1 MGDLNDKKYKVEI
14 KKLPKSEVEIRGEIP
29 TPLLDEARKKAI
41 KKFSEKLDLP
51 GFRKGHVPES
61 VVLERVSE
69 REILG
74 EAADILLNDFY
85 PKILEENKLDTIG
98 RPKVSITKL
107 ALGNPLEFTVITAV
121 LPEFELPE
129 YKKIAAASAPASASQ
144 GSFTASESEIDDV
157 VAEIEKNKMKHN
169 FQDPNEL
176 RAKIKENIIAE
187 KKFREIEKKRVAIID
202 AILSKT
208 TIDLPEILIASEI
221 EKSLAQLKDEITRV
235 GGKFENYLS
244 ETKKKEEDLKK
255 DLRENSEKKAK
266 IQLLFN
272 KIAVVEQLEPNKE
285 ILEHEVKNLMEHHAS
300 DLSREA
306 LAKWEQNARIYVS
319 TQLLNQEVLKLL
331 EKETPNP

>member
-1 MGDLNDKKYKVEI
+1 MGDTDDKKYKVEI

-29 TPLLDEARKKAI
+29 APLLDGARKKAL
-41 KKFSEKLDLP
+41 KKFGEKLDLP

-69 REILG
+69 REILE
-74 EAADILLNDFY
+74 EAADILLNEIY
-85 PKILEENKLDTIG
+85 PIILSEQKLDTIG

-107 ALGNPLEFTVITAV
+107 ALGNPLEFTVTTAV
-121 LPEFELPE
+121 LLEFELPD
-129 YKKIAAASAPASASQ
+129 YRAIARSAVALAKEDNLEV
-144 GSFTASESEIDDV
+144 SEKEIDAV

-187 KKFREIEKKRVAIID
+187 KKFREVEKKRAAMID
-202 AILSKT
+202 AILAKT
-208 TIDLPEILIASEI
+208 GIELPEILIESEV

-235 GGKFENYLS
+235 GGKFDDYLK
-244 ETKKKEEDLKK
+244 ETKKSEEDLKK

-272 KIAVVEQLEPNKE
+272 KIALTEKLEPNKE
-285 ILEHEVKNLMEHHAS
+285 ILEHETKQILEHYPGAS
-300 DLSREA
+300 
-306 LAKWEQNARIYVS
+306 EQNARIYVA

-331 EKETPNP
+331 EK